1 MFASRAVR
9 LVAFLAGT
17 AAAGGAF
24 AAAPALVI
32 DANTGKV
39 LHAER
44 ATDPWFP
51 ASVTKLMTA
60 YVALDLVRSGRV
72 RMDTL
77 LTMTEEAAANPPSK
91 MGFKPGTQLTL
102 ENALKIIMVKSANDV
117 SAMIAEGLG
126 GSVDDFATMMNE
138 TSLRLGMK
146 ESRWVNPHG
155 LPDPRQQTSARD
167 MAILGRALISE
178 FPQHAELFRIGA
190 IRFGRIVMRNHNG
203 LLGRYPGA
211 DGMKTGFICS
221 SGFNVVSSAT
231 QNGRRLITVVFGG
244 TTANE
249 RNLRAADL
257 LDRGFAA
264 QGWFG
269 PNVADLPGSN
279 LIAPPDMRSLVCDRR
294 GPLPAEED
302 GQQVAGNTQDN
313 SNAPVLAAQVTAFT
327 QTGAPAPT
335 RTTLGPRAPFEP
347 VRVWLGP
354 TPPAPEAEPAP
365 APVRAAARP
374 DPEAAAKP
382 PAAPEA
388 PRPAQARS
396 KPAPKPK
403 AVAAKPNPASKPA
416 PKPGSSE
423 SFASTAA
430 PSIIDEGKPK
440 ASPAPR
446 PAAAKA
452 RPAEAKPEV
461 RSPAKAAPAPKPQA
475 AVAQPAPRPAATPKP
490 AARPAAPAQAAA
502 NPGAK
507 PAPKA
512 AAKPAPKAQAA
523 DE

>member
-1 MFASRAVR
+1 
-9 LVAFLAGT
+9 
-17 AAAGGAF
+17 
-24 AAAPALVI
+24 
-32 DANTGKV
+32 
-39 LHAER
+39 
-44 ATDPWFP
+44 
-51 ASVTKLMTA
+51 
-60 YVALDLVRSGRV
+60 
-72 RMDTL
+72 
-77 LTMTEEAAANPPSK
+77 
-91 MGFKPGTQLTL
+91 
-102 ENALKIIMVKSANDV
+102 
-117 SAMIAEGLG
+117 
-126 GSVDDFATMMNE
+126 
-138 TSLRLGMK
+138 MK

-167 MAILGRALISE
+167 MAILGRALITE
-178 FPQHAELFRIGA
+178 FPQHADLFRIGA

-203 LLGRYPGA
+203 LLGRYPGT

-313 SNAPVLAAQVTAFT
+313 SNAPVFASQVTAFT

-374 DPEAAAKP
+374 E
-382 PAAPEA
+382 PEA
-388 PRPAQARS
+388 PKPSAATPEAPKPAQAKA

-403 AVAAKPNPASKPA
+403 AVAAKPAAGAKPA

-440 ASPAPR
+440 ISPK
-446 PAAAKA
+446 PAAA
-452 RPAEAKPEV
+452 RAKPE
-461 RSPAKAAPAPKPQA
+461 AKAPDKAKAPAPKPQA
-475 AVAQPAPRPAATPKP
+475 AVAQPSPKP
-490 AARPAAPAQAAA
+490 APAKPAAAKPAAPAQAAA
-502 NPGAK
+502 K
-507 PAPKA
+507 PAPKP

>member
-1 MFASRAVR
+1 
-9 LVAFLAGT
+9 
-17 AAAGGAF
+17 
-24 AAAPALVI
+24 
-32 DANTGKV
+32 
-39 LHAER
+39 
-44 ATDPWFP
+44 
-51 ASVTKLMTA
+51 
-60 YVALDLVRSGRV
+60 
-72 RMDTL
+72 
-77 LTMTEEAAANPPSK
+77 
-91 MGFKPGTQLTL
+91 
-102 ENALKIIMVKSANDV
+102 MVKSANDV

-126 GSVDDFATMMNE
+126 GSVEDFATMMNE

-167 MAILGRALISE
+167 MAILGRALITE
-178 FPQHAELFRIGA
+178 FPQHADLFRIGA

-313 SNAPVLAAQVTAFT
+313 SNAPVFASQVTAFT

-374 DPEAAAKP
+374 EPEAPKP
-382 PAAPEA
+382 PAATPEA
-388 PRPAQARS
+388 PKPAQAKA

-403 AVAAKPNPASKPA
+403 AVAAKPAAGAKPA
-416 PKPGSSE
+416 TKPGSSE

-430 PSIIDEGKPK
+430 PSIIEEGKPK
-440 ASPAPR
+440 ISPK
-446 PAAAKA
+446 PAAA
-452 RPAEAKPEV
+452 RAKPE
-461 RSPAKAAPAPKPQA
+461 AKAPDKAKAPAPKPQA
-475 AVAQPAPRPAATPKP
+475 AVAQPSPKP
-490 AARPAAPAQAAA
+490 APAKPAAAKPAAPAQAAA
-502 NPGAK
+502 K
-507 PAPKA
+507 PAPKP